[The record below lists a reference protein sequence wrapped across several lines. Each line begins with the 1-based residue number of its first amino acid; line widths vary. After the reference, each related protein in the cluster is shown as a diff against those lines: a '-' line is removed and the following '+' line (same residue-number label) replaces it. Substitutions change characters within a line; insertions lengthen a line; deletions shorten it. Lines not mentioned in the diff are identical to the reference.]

1 VIDESLSIA
10 VNSDRIRLAMTTSPT
25 KKTNRDTER
34 HYFERFRNAFT
45 LPLGEIGYA
54 DKPDVVVKG
63 SRTIG
68 IEITNFYLE
77 PGNEEGSEQRQRP
90 RRHEVASNA
99 HSLYLAAGGK
109 GIELTIEF
117 NSEKPITSLSRK
129 TLPQKIAAFAASVD
143 TQPSGPFYADS
154 FPDMPEILSI
164 WLNSKE
170 WPDAKWVRPAQVYSY
185 EEMSTARLQ
194 AIVAEKESKA
204 ANYASCDAYWLL
216 IVVDWVDSAQDQEI
230 TTTGVKLSSDIF
242 EKIIVYKPGF
252 EDLVEV
258 WP

>member
-1 VIDESLSIA
+1 
-10 VNSDRIRLAMTTSPT
+10 MTMTPPA

-34 HYFERFRNAFT
+34 HYFEQFRKAYA
-45 LPLGEIGYA
+45 LPSGEISYA
-54 DKPDVVVKG
+54 DKPDVFVRG

-90 RRHEVASNA
+90 RRYEVALEA
-99 HSLYLAAGGK
+99 HYLYRAAGGK

-117 NSEKPITSLSRK
+117 NSARPITSASK
-129 TLPQKIAAFAASVD
+129 KILPQKIAAFAASVD
-143 TQPSGPFYADS
+143 TQPSGPFYPDS
-154 FPDMPEILSI
+154 FPDMPEISSI
-164 WLNSKE
+164 WVNSKD
-170 WPDAKWVRPAQVYSY
+170 WPDPKWARPGQVYSY
-185 EEMSTARLQ
+185 EEMSVARLQ
-194 AIVAEKESKA
+194 AIVTEKEAKA

-216 IVVDWVDSAQDQEI
+216 IIVDWADSAQDQEI
-230 TTTGVKLSSDIF
+230 TTTGVKLSSRIF

-252 EDLVEV
+252 EDIREV